1 MARAGVTQ
9 EQIEDDSVR
18 LTVESQIKF
27 IELVAHAL
35 QDDFVGFHIAQSF
48 DLREIGL
55 LYYVPASS
63 ATLSDALRR
72 LERYSTIGNE
82 GVVLRIHEGDDFV
95 VTFHHVGIERLSDR
109 HQVEAF
115 VTLLVRLC
123 RQLTNRRLLPRRVNL
138 CHRRRGG
145 CPELNRFLGCNVAF
159 GADRD
164 ELAFPRVVKATPV
177 VNADAYLNE
186 LLSKYAEEVRSSNES
201 TKESFRGVVERTIA
215 QLLPHG
221 KARTVEIAR
230 KLGMSTRTLM
240 RRLASE
246 GLTFGEILTELRVD
260 LAKRYLKD
268 RELAISR
275 IAWLLGYQE
284 VSTFTHAFKR
294 WTGKTPRE
302 VRAQNDATDGERWR
316 IEGAEIYHSDVPSP
330 EGCPQ
335 RSPLHPIRRSRR

>member
-1 MARAGVTQ
+1 M
-9 EQIEDDSVR
+9 
-18 LTVESQIKF
+18 
-27 IELVAHAL
+27 
-35 QDDFVGFHIAQSF
+35 
-48 DLREIGL
+48 
-55 LYYVPASS
+55 
-63 ATLSDALRR
+63 
-72 LERYSTIGNE
+72 
-82 GVVLRIHEGDDFV
+82 
-95 VTFHHVGIERLSDR
+95 
-109 HQVEAF
+109 
-115 VTLLVRLC
+115 
-123 RQLTNRRLLPRRVNL
+123 PRRCV
-138 CHRRRGG
+138 R
-145 CPELNRFLGCNVAF
+145 
-159 GADRD
+159 
-164 ELAFPRVVKATPV
+164 ATRAPK
-177 VNADAYLNE
+177 NY
-186 LLSKYAEEVRSSNES
+186 SEE
-201 TKESFRGVVERTIA
+201 VVERTIA

-230 KLGMSTRTLM
+230 RLGMSTRTLM

-335 RSPLHPIRRSRR
+335 RSPLHPISTISPLNKLLVRHGIAPRQRGCVSLPQKASRRAKTSNTVSIASRTIKRAKLTCCPA